1 MTAERAP
8 FQALDSIRLGISSC
22 LLGQEVRFN
31 GGHVRDDLLLT
42 TIGQHV
48 QWVPVCP
55 EVEIGMGIPRENI
68 RLVGESEDPRLIA
81 PKSGTDYTE
90 TMKTWS
96 KTRLTELER
105 DQLHGYVFK
114 KDSPSKSEE
123 HTSELQS
130 LVNLVCR
137 LLLEKKTQTN
147 KQKTKQT
154 KT

>member
-114 KDSPSKSEE
+114 KDSPSCGLFRTKVYKGEGPA
-123 HTSELQS
+123 TRLS
-130 LVNLVCR
+130 LIHI
-137 LLLEKKTQTN
+137 
-147 KQKTKQT
+147 
-154 KT
+154 

>member
-81 PKSGTDYTE
+81 PKSGTDY
-90 TMKTWS
+90 
-96 KTRLTELER
+96 L
-105 DQLHGYVFK
+105 
-114 KDSPSKSEE
+114 
-123 HTSELQS
+123 S
-130 LVNLVCR
+130 LIHI
-137 LLLEKKTQTN
+137 
-147 KQKTKQT
+147 
-154 KT
+154 